1 MLEKSKLILGHNSFF
16 GINHADYD
24 KGKYTSEQ
32 FINNYKKIIEVIDF
46 ANSNEI
52 NNFMIST
59 LDESKF
65 LIDELEKSDLLKKM
79 SFYILLPYINKYVR
93 KSNEIGLI
101 GIIKEQLAK
110 ASLSKNLKHSVNLS
124 TYFLNFDFKKIL
136 TSLVDIELQTFE
148 KVNKKIVILHDALT
162 DILLSLKKV
171 EIFEFFIELVEKK
184 HKCQAGFATKNFVN
198 LDNLFKKI
206 NINTTILTHANHI
219 GFNMN
224 PGKIEVEN
232 SFKKTTNKIILM
244 SVLASGYLKPEIA
257 LKYVKNLELHDY
269 EVVIVSSKK
278 EHISE
283 IISLSS

>member
-32 FINNYKKIIEVIDF
+32 FINNYKKMIEVIDF

-136 TSLVDIELQTFE
+136 SSLVDIELQSFE

-171 EIFEFFIELVEKK
+171 EIFEFFIELVEK
-184 HKCQAGFATKNFVN
+184 
-198 LDNLFKKI
+198 
-206 NINTTILTHANHI
+206 NINAKQDLQLKTLLIWTT
-219 GFNMN
+219 
-224 PGKIEVEN
+224 
-232 SFKKTTNKIILM
+232 
-244 SVLASGYLKPEIA
+244 YLKRLILILPF
-257 LKYVKNLELHDY
+257 
-269 EVVIVSSKK
+269 
-278 EHISE
+278 
-283 IISLSS
+283 